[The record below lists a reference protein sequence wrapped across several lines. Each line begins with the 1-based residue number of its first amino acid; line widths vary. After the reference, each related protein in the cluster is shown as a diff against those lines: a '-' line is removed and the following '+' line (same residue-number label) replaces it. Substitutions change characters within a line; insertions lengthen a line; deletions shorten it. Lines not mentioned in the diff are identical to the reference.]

1 MKTNILQNVTLTL
14 KKFCVTRLYSV
25 IFLLTMGVAQ
35 LWGAEATWTFQNG
48 SDELTDKSPI
58 SVTYGDGNAST
69 STQVSGEKSETR
81 YLRLYP
87 KRDGVNA
94 GNGGWVTFTAGS
106 GYQITAIQVNFN
118 DNRTVAYG
126 KIDNGDWA
134 AVFGGGV
141 STSITISDLTAT
153 SYSIKNG
160 QASGDS
166 NKNITI
172 KSIVVTYSSSGCNP
186 ITPSLIYS
194 ADSIGIGGTATVSS
208 LSGNTGEGTVTYSSS
223 NTSVATVNSS
233 TGEVSAV
240 ATGSA
245 TITATIDENGGYC
258 DGSATADIIVRRG
271 LNYYIGNSSYTIGGK
286 DDDLLVSL
294 LPHSPS
300 SCEEDNYPYFYGWK
314 SGTITGSTTTPP
326 TILDDETLSS
336 SSAANTYYA
345 VFRDWFCW
353 NGGTASTLT
362 AYDEVS
368 ASGLGSDYAANNMPY
383 MVKLDHTGDY
393 IIISTKSQPSSI
405 TLKVKMIGGAT
416 SSYIT
421 VQESTAADGD
431 FTDVEELNISGSQN
445 DVVTLVTSKSFAS
458 TTRAIKLVFTKGS
471 NVGLGYI
478 RIDGVSSALY
488 VTSCAAVY
496 DITLDKNG
504 GEADGSAEV
513 VANRTSL
520 RNISVPTQAGYHIEG
535 YYTDAAFTTKVATAA
550 GELQP
555 SITVGGNAWTD
566 EDGEWVRG
574 ADETFYTK
582 WLTYSDYKFS
592 CAELTLEAKL
602 VTASTPIFITSAAG
616 KTVRSQDS
624 ILITGSGLTP
634 NQALEF
640 PNLDSKFA
648 VKSRTNTALT
658 VGADGTINAVAYIFY
673 TPGAD
678 ETTDGILK
686 ATGLTV
692 KVGGGKPR
700 QATLTQ
706 DIIGRHIATDFVIA
720 GKKDGKWYAM
730 PDTMTTTSHPT
741 PIEIAVDD
749 YDNPS
754 IAYTAST
761 NMYNLYGQN
770 SGAGYLEEAGQYVK
784 LGMKNNPNFANYP
797 LLGTSSTSLGKSTGT
812 DPTNNLD
819 KQYWW
824 LFTQTN
830 KNITNPQDAKY
841 IVHCANNASSLSIKN
856 SPSQWGLYA
865 SGVDEIRL
873 IPASSVENT
882 ESEVVAWG
890 QKKLI
895 LEIEKPLLA
904 TQARAKISGGSWSAN
919 KSLATTTGTSVKGS
933 ATKYN
938 YTLDFTSDDF
948 DFANAANEGKMLIVE
963 LLNSEGTA
971 LKASS
976 VIIPRIVA
984 ADRTIN
990 KTTDDKKTPW
1000 NTEVH
1005 VLPGVTLTLDAS
1017 GYSTPKNMTIKELN
1031 VYPGA
1036 TINVE
1041 KDTLKAT
1048 TLILR
1053 NGWNRLGASTE
1064 YDVARIYI
1072 TKDAGSLQATNVYAD
1087 WYIDFDQYYPIA
1099 VPWNVTV
1106 ENIKYKNTKAAAT
1119 FGESSSIRLR
1129 YYDGASRAANV
1140 QSGVGESANWK
1151 IFGAGT
1157 NDAVPE
1163 TLEPGKG
1170 YAMCA
1175 KRPTGKAFSIVRM
1188 PLTLP
1193 SGTWD
1198 AGSWTKNGES
1208 GSVSTDHK
1216 DQVSVTAHGDE
1227 KTPTYAKG
1235 WNFIANPY
1243 MAIYQGAI
1251 SHSVGEEYNVE
1262 FVNIPDTEF
1271 KEYEQ
1276 KSVELAKLKP
1286 ASAFLIQATATGTL
1300 TFGTTHRQASAP
1312 SYRND
1317 TRPAVSRQK
1326 AHIVLSGEGAED
1338 VMGIFVSEKYTAE
1351 YELNADLQ
1359 KLLSDGNTLRTYM
1372 RYGDM
1377 NMAYVAINEELAR
1390 EWIPVMV
1397 RMPENGEYTFSLH
1410 LASTVSELEGLYLT
1424 DYQTGIT
1431 TNLLFDDYSFT
1442 AAAGTLSNRFAIN
1455 AIVGDHRV
1463 PTGADVTGLDKDSKE
1478 PIKFIWHDNVYILH
1492 NNVIYDSTGK
1502 RVNVINK

>member
-1 MKTNILQNVTLTL
+1 MLHYLQMNVR
-14 KKFCVTRLYSV
+14 RLQIATCTV
-25 IFLLTMGVAQ
+25 MLLFICSIGQVWADS
-35 LWGAEATWTFQNG
+35 WTWTAATGDDVLFGTVYTASGRTVLNG
-48 SDELTDKSPI
+48 KSWSFSRANAGNTLQINTSCLQFGKSSNPETVVLSTRAFNGTITQIDVECSSASAKHTCKIEVGETTVKAATDTESWTKTGTISTSTISVSGEVKISFTPTSGAGALYLKSI
-58 SVTYGDGNAST
+58 SVTYTPATYNVDWYVGDT
-69 STQVSGEKSETR
+69 KVKSE
-81 YLRLYP
+81 
-87 KRDGVNA
+87 
-94 GNGGWVTFTAGS
+94 
-106 GYQITAIQVNFN
+106 
-118 DNRTVAYG
+118 
-126 KIDNGDWA
+126 
-134 AVFGGGV
+134 
-141 STSITISDLTAT
+141 
-153 SYSIKNG
+153 
-160 QASGDS
+160 
-166 NKNITI
+166 
-172 KSIVVTYSSSGCNP
+172 
-186 ITPSLIYS
+186 
-194 ADSIGIGGTATVSS
+194 
-208 LSGNTGEGTVTYSSS
+208 
-223 NTSVATVNSS
+223 TSVATGTPPSVANNALGGSCSTLTFLGWTETEISGIDDAPTDMFTSYDVPGLIKNTTYHAVFGEIDYDTNDTTLIQMHQYDTWTFGGSTTDKTSYRAFHNTGYVQSAPFDLSGLAEVYVQGGTLGGDSYNSLTIGDGTNTWKDVTV
-233 TGEVSAV
+233 TGDK
-240 ATGSA
+240 ATGKNFYINGTSLSGRGVLKVTSNSGSA
-245 TITATIDENGGYC
+245 TSSG
-258 DGSATADIIVRRG
+258 VRMTRVG
-271 LNYYIGNSSYTIGGK
+271 IFTFVPQYSN
-286 DDDLLVSL
+286 
-294 LPHSPS
+294 
-300 SCEEDNYPYFYGWK
+300 CR
-314 SGTITGSTTTPP
+314 TT
-326 TILDDETLSS
+326 
-336 SSAANTYYA
+336 
-345 VFRDWFCW
+345 C
-353 NGGTASTLT
+353 
-362 AYDEVS
+362 
-368 ASGLGSDYAANNMPY
+368 
-383 MVKLDHTGDY
+383 
-393 IIISTKSQPSSI
+393 ISEYS
-405 TLKVKMIGGAT
+405 
-416 SSYIT
+416 
-421 VQESTAADGD
+421 
-431 FTDVEELNISGSQN
+431 
-445 DVVTLVTSKSFAS
+445 
-458 TTRAIKLVFTKGS
+458 
-471 NVGLGYI
+471 
-478 RIDGVSSALY
+478 
-488 VTSCAAVY
+488 
-496 DITLDKNG
+496 ITLDKNSAS
-504 GEADGSAEV
+504 ADASGSAKVLANATTLRDLSAPTRTGCV
-513 VANRTSL
+513 V
-520 RNISVPTQAGYHIEG
+520 EG
-535 YYTDAAFTTKVATAA
+535 YYTNAACTTKVATAA

-640 PNLDSKFA
+640 PNLDSKFT

-658 VGADGTINAVAYIFY
+658 VEADGTINAVAYIFY